1 MAIRFAS
8 EIIKEIMEREPII
21 ASATSANGD

>member
-8 EIIKEIMEREPII
+8 EIIKEIKEGEPII

>member
-8 EIIKEIMEREPII
+8 EIIKEIEEREPII